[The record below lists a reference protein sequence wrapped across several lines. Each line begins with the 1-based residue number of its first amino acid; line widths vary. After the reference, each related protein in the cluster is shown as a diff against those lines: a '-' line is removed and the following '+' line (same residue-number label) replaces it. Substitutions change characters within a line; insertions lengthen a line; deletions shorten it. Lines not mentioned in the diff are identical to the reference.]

1 LEELRDHLRH
11 RREKLQKLKELG
23 INPYPHKF
31 EKTHDSCEILSNFE
45 ALEGSKQR
53 VKVAGRMVSC
63 RPHGKTIFA
72 HLQDGH
78 GKIQIYLRKDDLGEE
93 KFKLFELT
101 DLGDFL
107 GVTGEVFKTKAGEV
121 TVMVSDWQFLTK
133 SLQPL
138 PEKWHGLADKELRYR
153 KRYLDLIAN
162 DEVREVFIKR
172 NRIISAIRSF
182 LDSRGFLEVE
192 TPILQPLY
200 GGAFAEPFE
209 THHNAL
215 DMKLYL
221 RIADELYLKRLL
233 VGGYERVY
241 EFCKDFR
248 NEGLDR
254 FHNPEFSMVELYQ
267 AYADY
272 NDIMELL
279 EGMLVKVAEEILGT
293 TSFQYREHQVDLSPP
308 FRRMPFF
315 DAIEQATGIK
325 AKNLS
330 LEELKRAAEEAGV
343 DTEEKKTWGK
353 MLETI
358 FDSLVQPTLTQPTF
372 IIDYPVE
379 LSPLAKRNRQDES
392 VSERFELFIATLEI
406 GNAFSELNDPLEQR
420 ARLEQQREL
429 SGTEEVLD
437 EDFIQA
443 LEVGMPP
450 CGGLGF
456 GVDRLVML
464 FTNSR
469 SIRDVIFFPTMRPES
484 RS

>member
-1 LEELRDHLRH
+1 
-11 RREKLQKLKELG
+11 
-23 INPYPHKF
+23 
-31 EKTHDSCEILSNFE
+31 
-45 ALEGSKQR
+45 
-53 VKVAGRMVSC
+53 
-63 RPHGKTIFA
+63 
-72 HLQDGH
+72 
-78 GKIQIYLRKDDLGEE
+78 
-93 KFKLFELT
+93 
-101 DLGDFL
+101 
-107 GVTGEVFKTKAGEV
+107 
-121 TVMVSDWQFLTK
+121 
-133 SLQPL
+133 
-138 PEKWHGLADKELRYR
+138 
-153 KRYLDLIAN
+153 
-162 DEVREVFIKR
+162 
-172 NRIISAIRSF
+172 
-182 LDSRGFLEVE
+182 
-192 TPILQPLY
+192 
-200 GGAFAEPFE
+200 
-209 THHNAL
+209 
-215 DMKLYL
+215 
-221 RIADELYLKRLL
+221 
-233 VGGYERVY
+233 
-241 EFCKDFR
+241 
-248 NEGLDR
+248 
-254 FHNPEFSMVELYQ
+254 
-267 AYADY
+267 
-272 NDIMELL
+272 
-279 EGMLVKVAEEILGT
+279 
-293 TSFQYREHQVDLSPP
+293 
-308 FRRMPFF
+308 MPFF

-330 LEELKRAAEEAGV
+330 LDELKRAAEEAGV

-372 IIDYPVE
+372 IIDHPVE

-429 SGTEEVLD
+429 SGTDEALD